1 MKNKIKFIVKVIVIF
16 ISSFLFW
23 YLMFGFIGAEFNV
36 WKWFSFN
43 RGIYVII
50 SLITF
55 GKILD
60 ELDEE

>member
-1 MKNKIKFIVKVIVIF
+1 MKNKIKFIVKVIVIL

-36 WKWFSFN
+36 WKWISFS

-50 SLITF
+50 SVITF